1 GADAV
6 DQQHDHPKLFPYT
19 TLFRSTKTRAVKPKT
34 EPTDRSNSPE
44 VMSIAWPMAI
54 RPSQEISR
62 SRVGTLSS
70 QTLGRIAA
78 KVTNRPRQPRMAM
91 DSAGGV
97 KERCMGFPFRKA
109 PSVQAT
115 VHEARG
121 HEEADEDQADEGHI
135 PGG

>member
-34 EPTDRSNSPE
+34 EPTERSNSPE
-44 VMSIAWPMAI
+44 VMSIAWPIAI

-78 KVTNRPRQPRMAM
+78 KVTNRPRDRK
-91 DSAGGV
+91 STRLNSSHV
-97 KERCMGFPFRKA
+97 KTSYAVFCLK
-109 PSVQAT
+109 
-115 VHEARG
+115 
-121 HEEADEDQADEGHI
+121 
-135 PGG
+135 